1 MGRADG
7 HRANAPENRINDG
20 LMEAAMLTVQ
30 RHFASNHLAALVCV
44 TGAILLLLTGCDA
57 TSADVTATVARAT
70 STSDVSAPADTSQ
83 QTAPAEAVTATVAAP
98 VPAEATEPPSQ
109 TQTPP
114 PTAQA
119 TSTTRPTATNTPT
132 PAPTRAI
139 PPTPN
144 LQQLAAQNPQIAALL
159 NNPAVS
165 MAYKEVIVAYQQ
177 GGTPAAMAIA
187 RQRGLLSPDG
197 SMILSTLTVSSS
209 DTAVTVAGLKA
220 MGIQVLGVQGN
231 QINIAVSI
239 AQLLGSAQQPGA
251 LLTQMLAVPNVT
263 SVLPPMR

>member
-1 MGRADG
+1 
-7 HRANAPENRINDG
+7 
-20 LMEAAMLTVQ
+20 MLTVK

-44 TGAILLLLTGCDA
+44 TGAILLLVTGCDA
-57 TSADVTATVARAT
+57 TSADVTATVTRAT

-83 QTAPAEAVTATVAAP
+83 QTAPAEAVTATVVAP

-119 TSTTRPTATNTPT
+119 TSTTRPTATATDTPT

-159 NNPAVS
+159 NSPAVS
-165 MAYKEVIVAYQQ
+165 MAYKEVMVAYQQ
-177 GGTPAAMAIA
+177 GGTLAAMAIA